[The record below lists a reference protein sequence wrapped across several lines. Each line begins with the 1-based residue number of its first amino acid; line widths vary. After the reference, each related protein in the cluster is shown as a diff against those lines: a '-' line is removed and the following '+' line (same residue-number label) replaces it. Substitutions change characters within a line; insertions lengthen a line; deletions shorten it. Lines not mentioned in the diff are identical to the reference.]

1 MGEAELPEDEKY
13 EITVTFNKDEKTL
26 KFMDNGIGM
35 TAEEVK
41 KYINQVAY
49 SGAEEFI
56 EKYKDKIGDE
66 DAIIGHFGLGFYSAF
81 MVSKKVEIDTLS
93 YQSGAQEVK
102 WISQEGTE
110 FEITAS
116 DKNTR
121 GTVITLYLDDE
132 SVEFLDEYKLRNII
146 EKHCAFL
153 PVEIYLEDEKNKKE
167 EKKPLND
174 TNPLWLKNPKD

>member
-1 MGEAELPEDEKY
+1 MCIRDSNGTDAVNKLKRLVSMGEAQLPEDEKY
-13 EITVTFNKDEKTL
+13 EITVAFNKDEKTL

-66 DAIIGHFGLGFYSAF
+66 DAIIGHFGLGFYSVF

-93 YQSGAQEVK
+93 YRCV
-102 WISQEGTE
+102 
-110 FEITAS
+110 
-116 DKNTR
+116 
-121 GTVITLYLDDE
+121 
-132 SVEFLDEYKLRNII
+132 
-146 EKHCAFL
+146 
-153 PVEIYLEDEKNKKE
+153 
-167 EKKPLND
+167 
-174 TNPLWLKNPKD
+174 